1 MADTTIS
8 SDSVSTSIKSAL
20 NVGSGVDIVS
30 MARALTDAE
39 EVPKTE
45 VIQAKIDATEAM
57 ISGYSLVS
65 YQLGMLQTSF
75 EALNDANELATST
88 GTSSDAATISFSSVE
103 GTADEGSYDITI
115 SQLAQ
120 EQMTVSDEYS
130 ATDTAL
136 NGGSSFAISIT
147 VGSSSTTT
155 SSITVATDTPAGVVA
170 AINGANI
177 GISASLIDTGISGTN
192 QRIILKGDSGSEG
205 VFSVSSAVDMGFGDI
220 SNTLQAAQD
229 SIMTLNGLTVTRDSN
244 QVSDVIAGA
253 TLSLNATTNSDIRLS
268 VAKDTSTLKTKVQTM
283 VDSYNTFN
291 ELMGELTNSV
301 EDEDD
306 ELVGSLRRDRST
318 TRYIS
323 DQVYDAVFADSS
335 TTSGDIDALRDI
347 GISVDITGNL
357 TFDET
362 EFDTAVT
369 ASFDDVVTMLSANT
383 SDQNLFDGQSQGLAQ
398 DVATIIDAIIDSS
411 GVLAVQD
418 SNADQYLLDYAD
430 ELSALELR
438 MEGLYDRYLTQFA
451 AMDSLVNSL
460 NSTGDYME
468 AQLDSISKAYDN

>member
-1 MADTTIS
+1 MADTTVS
-8 SDSVSTSIKSAL
+8 TDSVATSIKSAL
-20 NVGSGVDIVS
+20 KVGSGVDVVS

-45 VIQAKIDATEAM
+45 GIQAKIDATEAK
-57 ISGYSLVS
+57 ISAYSVVS
-65 YQLGMLQTSF
+65 YQLGILQASF

-88 GTSSDAATISFSSVE
+88 GTSSDNETVSFSSVE
-103 GTADEGSYDITI
+103 GTADEGTYAITI

-120 EQMTVSDEYS
+120 EQMTTSDEYS
-130 ATDTAL
+130 ATTTAL
-136 NGGSSFAISIT
+136 NSGSPFTLSIAI
-147 VGSSSTTT
+147 GSSSTTAT
-155 SSITVATDTPAGVVA
+155 SITVSTDTPAGVVA
-170 AINGANI
+170 AINSANI
-177 GISASLIDTGISGTN
+177 GVSASLIDTGTSGTN

-205 VFSVSSAVDMGFGDI
+205 LFSVTSSVDMGFGTAG
-220 SNTLQAAQD
+220 NTLQAAQN

-268 VAKDTSTLKTKVQTM
+268 VVKDTTTLKTKVQTM
-283 VDSYNTFN
+283 VESYNTFN
-291 ELMGELTNSV
+291 DLMIELTSSDVN
-301 EDEDD
+301 EDD
-306 ELVGSLRRDRST
+306 ELVGSLSRDRST

-323 DQVYDAVFADSS
+323 DQVYNAIFADSS

-362 EFDTAVT
+362 DFDVAVT
-369 ASFDDVVTMLSANT
+369 DNFDDVVMMLSANT
-383 SDQNLFDGQSQGLAQ
+383 SDQSLFDGQGQGLSQ
-398 DVATIIDAIIDSS
+398 DVATIIGAVISSS
-411 GVLAVQD
+411 GILADQD
-418 SNADQYLLDYAD
+418 KNADQYLLDYKD
-430 ELSALELR
+430 ELSALKLR
-438 MEGLYDRYLTQFA
+438 MESLYDRYLTQFT

-468 AQLDSISKAYDN
+468 AQLEGIAKAYDN